1 MKKRINQFYS
11 SPEIVIVELSSEQ
24 GFLNSST
31 FKNGVDNE
39 EFENGGT
46 FTDWI

>member
-1 MKKRINQFYS
+1 MKKKLNQFYS

-24 GFLNSST
+24 VFLTSST

-39 EFENGGT
+39 EFESGGT
-46 FTDWI
+46 FTDWK